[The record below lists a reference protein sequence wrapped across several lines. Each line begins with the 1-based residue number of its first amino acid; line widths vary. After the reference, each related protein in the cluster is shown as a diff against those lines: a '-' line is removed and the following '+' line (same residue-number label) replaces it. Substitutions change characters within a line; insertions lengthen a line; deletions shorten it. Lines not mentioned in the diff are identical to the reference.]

1 MLRRPDPISPHPP
14 RRATHA
20 AELLTPF
27 PPHRPSDGKAGKKA
41 KPGAKGAKGKK
52 DDKPGKPGAK
62 GKIKGDYDD
71 EDAFDDDKPGKASG
85 GKTYGKKQK
94 LGVSADAVTTKSEQ
108 HAGPKKRLKAVAAQ
122 MASEEHRPPP
132 DLDALERAM
141 QADAM
146 KIDELRRS
154 RESAVGEVK
163 DAEKELL
170 AVKTSVEDAEAVYNN
185 VRSQPPGGYHHD
197 HHQDHHDDHHD
208 DAHHD
213 DWDKFLDFGD
223 EGAGDEGA
231 GAKSPHRQPR
241 HSQGAGAGQ
250 PRVSEN
256 DPVAR
261 AAAAARLTDPVQ
273 SPAAAVAMRDA
284 ANAAVRVASEPV
296 HNPNHRSHLPSLHE
310 AEQFLLQELKKLE
323 SANARLMSARAHLE
337 VIDRQLAAA
346 IASAAERSEQ
356 RVAMMRRNPALGGLV
371 KKTWGGPPGARKIKE
386 EIKEEEDDEEE
397 EEEEEDDDDDGEA
410 KERRKTTHRRNT
422 AASAG
427 GAPGGKVIEDRR
439 FGIYDRRRYRMEGE
453 PAPPDPSSDEDDE
466 PKGGRSRGRAASAG
480 TTASNKQGRKPPRV
494 TPVSADAV
502 SVGVAGRGRGG
513 RAGAGGGRGR
523 GRGRPPKNP
532 THVDSAEV
540 VSTKAGTNLKRHQGF
555 QFRGQNAAGT
565 FVAPSA
571 ADAATYI
578 APSYVAARGLR
589 WLMKRGRTR
598 HAVARPAS
606 GPTSWAAM
614 CSFALWKP
622 AELKAAIAR
631 EKETETEAN
640 ATDEEESDEDDDNG
654 GGYDSEESGPLGSG
668 HAHIDFD
675 AFGYEMGDDGDMGM
689 IMDMDFGEEFHP
701 GLSP

>member
-1 MLRRPDPISPHPP
+1 M
-14 RRATHA
+14 A
-20 AELLTPF
+20 A
-27 PPHRPSDGKAGKKA
+27 
-41 KPGAKGAKGKK
+41 
-52 DDKPGKPGAK
+52 
-62 GKIKGDYDD
+62 
-71 EDAFDDDKPGKASG
+71 
-85 GKTYGKKQK
+85 
-94 LGVSADAVTTKSEQ
+94 V
-108 HAGPKKRLKAVAAQ
+108 
-122 MASEEHRPPP
+122 EEHRPPP

-146 KIDELRRS
+146 KIDELRRR

-197 HHQDHHDDHHD
+197 HHHDDHHD

-223 EGAGDEGA
+223 EGAEGAEGA

-241 HSQGAGAGQ
+241 HSQGAQTAGQ
-250 PRVSEN
+250 PRLSEN

-261 AAAAARLTDPVQ
+261 AAAAARMSDPVQ
-273 SPAAAVAMRDA
+273 SPAAAAAMRDA

-323 SANARLMSARAHLE
+323 AANARLMSARAHLE

-356 RVAMMRRNPALGGLV
+356 RVAMMRRNPALGGPV

-397 EEEEEDDDDDGEA
+397 EEDDDEDDDDAE
-410 KERRKTTHRRNT
+410 ERKKTTHRRNT

-439 FGIYDRRRYRMEGE
+439 FGIYDSRRYRMEGE

-466 PKGGRSRGRAASAG
+466 PKVGRGRGRAASAG
-480 TTASNKQGRKPPRV
+480 AGKSVAGTKTQAGRKPPRV

-502 SVGVAGRGRGG
+502 SVGVGGRGRGRG
-513 RAGAGGGRGR
+513 AGAGGGRGR
-523 GRGRPPKNP
+523 GRGRPPKTQTVP
-532 THVDSAEV
+532 AVDSGSEI
-540 VSTKAGTNLKRHQGF
+540 VSTKAGTNLKRHQGI
-555 QFRGQNAAGT
+555 QFRGQNNSGA

-578 APSYVAARGLR
+578 APSYIRGHHLR

-598 HAVARPAS
+598 NAVARPAS

-631 EKETETEAN
+631 EKEMEKEKEAN
-640 ATDEEESDEDDDNG
+640 ATDEEESDEDEDDDGG
-654 GGYDSEESGPLGSG
+654 GGYDSEESGPIGSG

-689 IMDMDFGEEFHP
+689 IMDMDFGEDFHP
-701 GLSP
+701 GMSP